1 MSAGVDNDLALGRKG
16 VIKDA
21 VLPHAKAVSAAAFQ
35 LLGAAGKRIGLK
47 QDQSPRDPL
56 QHGVG
61 EPRQLPLGS
70 TVDFDA
76 PGQRNRPFRLMEVTN
91 SFKGRVAP
99 PRRDSMTATSRS
111 SSVSSPEP
119 RRSSK
124 NFRLSFGVN
133 PRTIVISPSTTCV
146 TLGASTSLSIRSV
159 TPTAT
164 RRARSN
170 PIRASPALQSRIYRR
185 SLTRCPRGSSGG
197 S

>member
-1 MSAGVDNDLALGRKG
+1 MPGSLSVSVLAMSASVDHDLALGRKD

-21 VLPHAKAVSAAAFQ
+21 ILAHTEAVTAPSFE
-35 LLGAAGKRIGLK
+35 LFGAARKRIGLK

-56 QHGVG
+56 QHRVG

-76 PGQRNRPFRLMEVTN
+76 PAQRNRPFRFIEVTN
-91 SFKGRVAP
+91 SFKGRVGP
-99 PRRDSMTATSRS
+99 PRRDSMTAASRS

-124 NFRLSFGVN
+124 NLRRSFGVN

-146 TLGASTSLSIRSV
+146 TFPPPRAFRSG
-159 TPTAT
+159 
-164 RRARSN
+164 
-170 PIRASPALQSRIYRR
+170 L
-185 SLTRCPRGSSGG
+185 
-197 S
+197 